1 MKAIKII
8 FAMCIIVM
16 VYANAV
22 IPVKKKMVKHADHK
36 TTKLKVVFG
45 GSYKGMIDQ

>member
-16 VYANAV
+16 MYANAV
-22 IPVKKKMVKHADHK
+22 MPVKKKMVKHADHK
-36 TTKLKVVFG
+36 ATRLKVVFG
-45 GSYKGMIDQ
+45 GREA